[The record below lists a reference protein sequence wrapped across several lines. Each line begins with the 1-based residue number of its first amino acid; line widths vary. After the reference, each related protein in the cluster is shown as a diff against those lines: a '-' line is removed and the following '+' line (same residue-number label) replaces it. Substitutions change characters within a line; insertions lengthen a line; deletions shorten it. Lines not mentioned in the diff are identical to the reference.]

1 MEPQTITSAKN
12 PKIKDLML
20 LREKSK
26 VRKETGLFVVEGIRE
41 TTIALEWGYE
51 LSEIFI
57 CKDIAEEFTVSQANA
72 HIYEIPRFLYEKI
85 SYRGSTE
92 GVVSIF
98 KSKEKKIESII
109 LGKSPLVIVLE
120 SVEKPGNL
128 GAVLRTADAVKA
140 DAVIV
145 CDSQTDIYNPNV
157 IRSSLGG
164 FFTNQIALCS
174 SSEAYD
180 WLKKNKLTIHTAQL
194 QDSDFYY
201 KANFKEPCAIVMGTE
216 SLGLSSYWREKS
228 DSKIRIPMMGS
239 LDSLNVS
246 VSTAILCYE
255 AVRQRKG

>member
-1 MEPQTITSAKN
+1 
-12 PKIKDLML
+12 
-20 LREKSK
+20 
-26 VRKETGLFVVEGIRE
+26 
-41 TTIALEWGYE
+41 
-51 LSEIFI
+51 
-57 CKDIAEEFTVSQANA
+57 
-72 HIYEIPRFLYEKI
+72 
-85 SYRGSTE
+85 
-92 GVVSIF
+92 
-98 KSKEKKIESII
+98 
-109 LGKSPLVIVLE
+109 
-120 SVEKPGNL
+120 
-128 GAVLRTADAVKA
+128 
-140 DAVIV
+140 
-145 CDSQTDIYNPNV
+145 
-157 IRSSLGG
+157 SSLGG